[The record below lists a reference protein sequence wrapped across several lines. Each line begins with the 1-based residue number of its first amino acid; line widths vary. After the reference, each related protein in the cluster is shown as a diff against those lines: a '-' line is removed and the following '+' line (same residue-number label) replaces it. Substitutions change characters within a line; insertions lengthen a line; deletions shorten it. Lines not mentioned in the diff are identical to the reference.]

1 MRLQIDPSALKK
13 TKWHEY
19 VVRFVF
25 GGLITAIAG
34 IIAKH
39 YGPVVGGLFLAC
51 PAIFPASATL
61 IEKHEEQ
68 KKNGL
73 GLEGRIRG
81 KQAASVD
88 ATGSAI
94 GSVGLLAF
102 AAITWK
108 CLPSHSL
115 WLVLIS
121 ATTAWLTV
129 SVLFWHIRKRDQIL
143 LGRRFRR
150 SSRTKPYIAR
160 G

>member
-1 MRLQIDPSALKK
+1 MRIQIDPSALKK

-19 VVRFVF
+19 AVRFVF

-34 IIAKH
+34 IIAKQ

-68 KKNGL
+68 RKERV

-81 KQAASVD
+81 RQAASVD

-108 CLPSHSL
+108 SL
-115 WLVLIS
+115 AHHDVWIILLI
-121 ATTAWLTV
+121 ATIAWLAV
-129 SVLFWHIRKRDQIL
+129 SVVLWHIRKRDQIL
-143 LGRRFRR
+143 ICRRFRR
-150 SSRTKPYIAR
+150 S
-160 G
+160 